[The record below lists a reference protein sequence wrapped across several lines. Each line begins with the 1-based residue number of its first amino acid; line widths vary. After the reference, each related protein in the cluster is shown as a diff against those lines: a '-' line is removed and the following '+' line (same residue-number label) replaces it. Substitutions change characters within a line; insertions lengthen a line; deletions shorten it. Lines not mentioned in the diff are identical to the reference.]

1 MSERFSATYLMETD
15 IDLADA
21 AAVLAGEASTA
32 TFVKLTGQTAERVE
46 RMHAARVESIT
57 ERDAGERPSLPVVR
71 PTKGRFRRAEVII
84 SWPLTNTGPSIPNI
98 LAAVAGNLFEC
109 REVTGLR
116 LLDLDLPAALL
127 GTYQGPQF
135 GIVGTRDLAGV
146 QGGPLIGTIIK
157 PSVGLTATETAEL
170 VEKLIEGGID
180 FIKDDEL
187 MGDPPHCPF
196 EDRVRAVM
204 QVINRHLAR
213 TGRRPMFAFNIT
225 GEIDEMLARHDV
237 VVREGGSCVMVSLNW
252 IGTTGVARLR
262 RHATLPIH
270 GHRNGWGFFSRCP
283 ALGFDFKAWHKLHR
297 LAGTD
302 HIHVNG
308 IRNKFSE
315 SDESVV
321 ASARACLSPL
331 FGDGHPALPVMPVF
345 SSGQTVW
352 QAPDTYAAIG
362 TVDLIHAAGG
372 GIMAHPGG
380 IAAGVAALRQAWEAA
395 AAGVAL
401 EEAARDHPEL
411 RQALETFAA

>member
-1 MSERFSATYLMETD
+1 
-15 IDLADA
+15 
-21 AAVLAGEASTA
+21 
-32 TFVKLTGQTAERVE
+32 
-46 RMHAARVESIT
+46 
-57 ERDAGERPSLPVVR
+57 
-71 PTKGRFRRAEVII
+71 
-84 SWPLTNTGPSIPNI
+84 
-98 LAAVAGNLFEC
+98 
-109 REVTGLR
+109 
-116 LLDLDLPAALL
+116 
-127 GTYQGPQF
+127 
-135 GIVGTRDLAGV
+135 VGTRDLAGV

-170 VEKLIEGGID
+170 VEKLIDGGID

>member
-84 SWPLTNTGPSIPNI
+84 SWPLANTGPSIPNI

-170 VEKLIEGGID
+170 VEKLIDGGID

-411 RQALETFAA
+411 RQALEKFAA